1 MSIMNGKKGLIMG
14 VANERSIAWG
24 IAKTLAD
31 NGAELAFSYQNE
43 SFKKR
48 LTPLMNSIK
57 SDKCFECDVSKAAS
71 DLNSIENMFE
81 KISKIWNEID
91 FVVHALAYSDKEEL
105 KGKYVNCSRENFLN
119 SLDISAFSFTR
130 IAKSALPSYVFKRR
144 SLLTLSYLGAERTT
158 PNYNVMGVA
167 KSALEAS
174 IKYLAMDLGKN
185 NIRVNALS
193 AGPVKTLA
201 GAAISGARHVFRY
214 SENVAPLKFNPQ
226 LKEVGSAALYLTSDL
241 SSGVTGNVHHVDG
254 GLHSVAIPKQENFRY
269 KFYIICFSRLVC
281 VFLKKLPFLQHDHQ
295 VQKLNKIMLFQIEY
309 LLLRVVS

>member
-1 MSIMNGKKGLIMG
+1 MSIMSGKKGLIMG

-24 IAKTLAD
+24 IAKILAE
-31 NGAELAFSYQNE
+31 NGADLAFSYQNE
-43 SFKKR
+43 GFKKR
-48 LTPLMNSIK
+48 LTPLMNTLG
-57 SDKCFECDVSKAAS
+57 SDKSFECDVSKYAG
-71 DLNSIENMFE
+71 DFNSIESLFD
-81 KISKIWNEID
+81 KLSKTWDEID
-91 FVVHALAYSDKEEL
+91 FIVHALAYSDKEEL
-105 KGKYVNCSRENFLN
+105 KGKYVNCSRKNFLN

-130 IAKSALPSYVFKRR
+130 IAKSSFPLMSSKGG

-214 SENVAPLKFNPQ
+214 SEDVAPLKFNPE
-226 LKEVGSAALYLTSDL
+226 LKEVGNAALYLTSEL

-254 GLHSVAIPKQENFRY
+254 GLHSVAIPKQDNLE
-269 KFYIICFSRLVC
+269 
-281 VFLKKLPFLQHDHQ
+281 
-295 VQKLNKIMLFQIEY
+295 
-309 LLLRVVS
+309 

>member
-1 MSIMNGKKGLIMG
+1 MPIMNGKKGLIMG

-24 IAKTLAD
+24 IARTLAD

-43 SFKKR
+43 GFKKR
-48 LTPLMNSIK
+48 LLPLMSTLR
-57 SDKCFECDVSKAAS
+57 SDKFFECDVSKAS
-71 DLNSIENMFE
+71 NDFNSIENMF
-81 KISKIWNEID
+81 KKLSKIWKEID
-91 FVVHALAYSDKEEL
+91 FIVHALAYSDKDEL

-119 SLDISAFSFTR
+119 TLDISAYSFTR
-130 IAKSALPSYVFKRR
+130 IAKSSFPLMSLKGG

-193 AGPVKTLA
+193 SGPVKTLA

-214 SENVAPLKFNPQ
+214 SEGVAPLKFNPQ
-226 LKEVGSAALYLTSDL
+226 LKEVGDAALYLISDL
-241 SSGVTGNVHHVDG
+241 SSGVTGNIHHVDG
-254 GLHSVAIPKQENFRY
+254 GLHSVAIPKQED
-269 KFYIICFSRLVC
+269 L
-281 VFLKKLPFLQHDHQ
+281 
-295 VQKLNKIMLFQIEY
+295 E
-309 LLLRVVS
+309 

>member
-1 MSIMNGKKGLIMG
+1 MNGKKGLIMG

-24 IAKTLAD
+24 IARTLAD

-43 SFKKR
+43 GFKKR
-48 LTPLMNSIK
+48 LLPLMSTLR
-57 SDKCFECDVSKAAS
+57 SDKFFECDVSKAS
-71 DLNSIENMFE
+71 NDFNSIENMF
-81 KISKIWNEID
+81 KKLSKVWKEID
-91 FVVHALAYSDKEEL
+91 FIVHALAYSDKDEL

-119 SLDISAFSFTR
+119 TLDISAYSFTR
-130 IAKSALPSYVFKRR
+130 IAKSSFPLMSLKGG

-214 SENVAPLKFNPQ
+214 SEGVAPLKFNPQ
-226 LKEVGSAALYLTSDL
+226 LKEVGDAALYLISDL
-241 SSGVTGNVHHVDG
+241 SSGVTGNIHHVDG
-254 GLHSVAIPKQENFRY
+254 GLHSVAIPKQED
-269 KFYIICFSRLVC
+269 L
-281 VFLKKLPFLQHDHQ
+281 
-295 VQKLNKIMLFQIEY
+295 E
-309 LLLRVVS
+309 

>member
-1 MSIMNGKKGLIMG
+1 MSIMKGKKGLIMG

-24 IAKTLAD
+24 IAKILAD

-43 SFKKR
+43 GFKKR

-57 SDKCFECDVSKAAS
+57 SDKCFECDVSKTA
-71 DLNSIENMFE
+71 DDVNSIENMF
-81 KISKIWNEID
+81 KKFSTIWNEID

-130 IAKSALPSYVFKRR
+130 ISKSALPLMSSKGG
-144 SLLTLSYLGAERTT
+144 SLLTLSYIGAERTT

-174 IKYLAMDLGKN
+174 IKYLAMDLGKSK
-185 NIRVNALS
+185 IRVNALS

-214 SENVAPLKFNPQ
+214 SENVAPLNFNPQ
-226 LKEVGSAALYLTSDL
+226 LKEVGNAALYLTSEL
-241 SSGVTGNVHHVDG
+241 SSGVTGNIHRVDG
-254 GLHSVAIPKQENFRY
+254 GFHSVAIPKQENF
-269 KFYIICFSRLVC
+269 
-281 VFLKKLPFLQHDHQ
+281 
-295 VQKLNKIMLFQIEY
+295 E
-309 LLLRVVS
+309 

>member
-1 MSIMNGKKGLIMG
+1 MTIMYGKKGLIMG

-43 SFKKR
+43 GFKKR
-48 LTPLMNSIK
+48 LLPLMSSIN
-57 SDKCFECDVSKAAS
+57 SDKFFECDVSKAPS
-71 DLNSIENMFE
+71 DFNSIENMFE
-81 KISKIWNEID
+81 KLSKIWREID

-130 IAKSALPSYVFKRR
+130 VAKSSFPLMSSKGG

-174 IKYLAMDLGKN
+174 IKYLAMDLGKA

-214 SENVAPLKFNPQ
+214 SEDVAPLKFNPQ
-226 LKEVGSAALYLTSDL
+226 LTEVGSAALYLASDL
-241 SSGVTGNVHHVDG
+241 SSGVTGNIHHVDG
-254 GLHSVAIPKQENFRY
+254 GLHSVAIPKQENL
-269 KFYIICFSRLVC
+269 I
-281 VFLKKLPFLQHDHQ
+281 
-295 VQKLNKIMLFQIEY
+295 
-309 LLLRVVS
+309 

>member
-1 MSIMNGKKGLIMG
+1 MTIMNGKKGLIMG

-43 SFKKR
+43 GFKKR
-48 LTPLMNSIK
+48 LLPLMSSINSNK
-57 SDKCFECDVSKAAS
+57 SFECDVSKAPS
-71 DLNSIENMFE
+71 DFNSVENMFE
-81 KISKIWNEID
+81 RLSKIWREID

-130 IAKSALPSYVFKRR
+130 VAKSSFPLMSSKGG

-174 IKYLAMDLGKN
+174 IKYLAMDLGKT

-214 SENVAPLKFNPQ
+214 SEDVAPLKFNPQ
-226 LKEVGSAALYLTSDL
+226 LIEVGSAALYLASDL
-241 SSGVTGNVHHVDG
+241 SSGVTGNIHHVDG
-254 GLHSVAIPKQENFRY
+254 GLHSVAIPKQEDL
-269 KFYIICFSRLVC
+269 I
-281 VFLKKLPFLQHDHQ
+281 
-295 VQKLNKIMLFQIEY
+295 
-309 LLLRVVS
+309 

>member
-1 MSIMNGKKGLIMG
+1 MTGKKGLIMG

-43 SFKKR
+43 GFKKR
-48 LTPLMNSIK
+48 LIPLMNSIK
-57 SDKCFECDVSKAAS
+57 SDKCFECDVSRDES
-71 DLNSIENMFE
+71 DLNSIENMF
-81 KISKIWNEID
+81 KKFSKIWNEID

-130 IAKSALPSYVFKRR
+130 ISKSALPLMSSKGG
-144 SLLTLSYLGAERTT
+144 SLLTLSYIGAERTT

-174 IKYLAMDLGKN
+174 IKYLAMDLGKSK
-185 NIRVNALS
+185 IRVNALS

-214 SENVAPLKFNPQ
+214 SENVAPLNFNPQ

-254 GLHSVAIPKQENFRY
+254 GLHSVAIPKQEIF
-269 KFYIICFSRLVC
+269 
-281 VFLKKLPFLQHDHQ
+281 D
-295 VQKLNKIMLFQIEY
+295 
-309 LLLRVVS
+309 

>member
-24 IAKTLAD
+24 IAKTLAY
-31 NGAELAFSYQNE
+31 NGAELAFSYQNDG
-43 SFKKR
+43 FKKR
-48 LTPLMNSIK
+48 LTPLMTSIK
-57 SDKCFECDVSKAAS
+57 SDKSFECDVSVSAS

-81 KISKIWNEID
+81 KIAKVWSEID
-91 FVVHALAYSDKEEL
+91 FIVHALAYSDKEEL

-119 SLDISAFSFTR
+119 SLDISTFSFTR
-130 IAKSALPSYVFKRR
+130 IAKSSLPFMSSKGG

-174 IKYLAMDLGKN
+174 IKYLAMDLGKD

-226 LKEVGSAALYLTSDL
+226 LKEVGDAALYLTSDL

-254 GLHSVAIPKQENFRY
+254 GLHSVAIPKQET
-269 KFYIICFSRLVC
+269 L
-281 VFLKKLPFLQHDHQ
+281 
-295 VQKLNKIMLFQIEY
+295 E
-309 LLLRVVS
+309 

>member
-43 SFKKR
+43 GFKKR
-48 LTPLMNSIK
+48 LLPLMSSIN
-57 SDKCFECDVSKAAS
+57 SDKSFECDVSKAPN
-71 DLNSIENMFE
+71 DFNSIENLFE
-81 KISKIWNEID
+81 KLSKIWTEID

-130 IAKSALPSYVFKRR
+130 VAKSSFPLMSSKGG

-174 IKYLAMDLGKN
+174 IKYLAMDLGKT

-214 SENVAPLKFNPQ
+214 SEDVAPHADSL
-226 LKEVGSAALYLTSDL
+226 
-241 SSGVTGNVHHVDG
+241 
-254 GLHSVAIPKQENFRY
+254 GLDSNEE
-269 KFYIICFSRLVC
+269 
-281 VFLKKLPFLQHDHQ
+281 HQ
-295 VQKLNKIMLFQIEY
+295 FHNNITIVP
-309 LLLRVVS
+309 

>member
-1 MSIMNGKKGLIMG
+1 MTIMNGKKGLIMG

-43 SFKKR
+43 GFKKR
-48 LTPLMNSIK
+48 LLPLMSSIN
-57 SDKCFECDVSKAAS
+57 SDKSFECDVSKAPS
-71 DLNSIENMFE
+71 DFNSVENMFE
-81 KISKIWNEID
+81 KLSKIWREID

-130 IAKSALPSYVFKRR
+130 VAKSSFPLMSSKGG

-174 IKYLAMDLGKN
+174 IKYLAMDLGKT

-214 SENVAPLKFNPQ
+214 SEDVAPLKFNPQ
-226 LKEVGSAALYLTSDL
+226 LTEVGSAALYLASDL
-241 SSGVTGNVHHVDG
+241 SSGVTGNIHHVDG
-254 GLHSVAIPKQENFRY
+254 GLHSVAIPKQEDL
-269 KFYIICFSRLVC
+269 I
-281 VFLKKLPFLQHDHQ
+281 
-295 VQKLNKIMLFQIEY
+295 
-309 LLLRVVS
+309 

>member
-1 MSIMNGKKGLIMG
+1 MSIMNDKKGLIMG

-24 IAKTLAD
+24 IAKTLAE
-31 NGAELAFSYQNE
+31 NGAELAFSYQNDG
-43 SFKKR
+43 FKKR

-57 SDKCFECDVSKAAS
+57 SDKSFECDVSVSAG

-81 KISKIWNEID
+81 KIAKVWSEID
-91 FVVHALAYSDKEEL
+91 FIVHALAYSDKEEL

-119 SLDISAFSFTR
+119 SLDISTFSFTR
-130 IAKSALPSYVFKRR
+130 IAKSSLPFMCSKGG

-174 IKYLAMDLGKN
+174 IKYLAMDLGKD

-226 LKEVGSAALYLTSDL
+226 LKEVGDAALYLTSDL

-254 GLHSVAIPKQENFRY
+254 GLHSVAIPKQET
-269 KFYIICFSRLVC
+269 L
-281 VFLKKLPFLQHDHQ
+281 
-295 VQKLNKIMLFQIEY
+295 E
-309 LLLRVVS
+309 

>member
-1 MSIMNGKKGLIMG
+1 MSLMNGKKGLIMG

-24 IAKTLAD
+24 IAKTLAE

-43 SFKKR
+43 GFKKR
-48 LTPLMNSIK
+48 LIPLMSTLGSN
-57 SDKCFECDVSKAAS
+57 KCFECDVSKPAG
-71 DLNSIENMFE
+71 DFNSIENLFN
-81 KISKIWNEID
+81 KLSKVWNEID
-91 FVVHALAYSDKEEL
+91 FIVHALAYSDKEEL
-105 KGKYVNCSRENFLN
+105 KGKYINCSRENFLKT
-119 SLDISAFSFTR
+119 LDISAFSFTR
-130 IAKSALPSYVFKRR
+130 IAKSAQPLMHKKGG

-226 LKEVGSAALYLTSDL
+226 LKEVGDAALYLTSEL

-254 GLHSVAIPKQENFRY
+254 GLNIVAIPKQEN
-269 KFYIICFSRLVC
+269 L
-281 VFLKKLPFLQHDHQ
+281 
-295 VQKLNKIMLFQIEY
+295 E
-309 LLLRVVS
+309 

>member
-1 MSIMNGKKGLIMG
+1 MTIMNGKKGLIMG

-43 SFKKR
+43 GFKKR
-48 LTPLMNSIK
+48 LLPLMSSIN
-57 SDKCFECDVSKAAS
+57 SDKSFECDVSKAPS
-71 DLNSIENMFE
+71 DLNSVENMFE
-81 KISKIWNEID
+81 KLSKIWREID

-130 IAKSALPSYVFKRR
+130 VAKSSFPLMSSKGG

-174 IKYLAMDLGKN
+174 IKYLAMDLGKT

-214 SENVAPLKFNPQ
+214 SEDVAPLKFNPQ
-226 LKEVGSAALYLTSDL
+226 LKEVGSAALYLASDL
-241 SSGVTGNVHHVDG
+241 SSGVTGNIHHVDG
-254 GLHSVAIPKQENFRY
+254 GLHSVAIPKQENL
-269 KFYIICFSRLVC
+269 I
-281 VFLKKLPFLQHDHQ
+281 
-295 VQKLNKIMLFQIEY
+295 
-309 LLLRVVS
+309 

>member
-1 MSIMNGKKGLIMG
+1 MTIMNGKKGLIMG

-43 SFKKR
+43 GFKKR
-48 LTPLMNSIK
+48 LLPLMSSIN
-57 SDKCFECDVSKAAS
+57 SDKSYECDVSKASS
-71 DLNSIENMFE
+71 DFNSVENMFE
-81 KISKIWNEID
+81 KLSKIWREID

-130 IAKSALPSYVFKRR
+130 VAKSSFPLMSSKGG

-214 SENVAPLKFNPQ
+214 SEDVAPLKFNPQ
-226 LKEVGSAALYLTSDL
+226 LKEVGSAALYLTSNL

-254 GLHSVAIPKQENFRY
+254 GLHSVGIPKQENL
-269 KFYIICFSRLVC
+269 I
-281 VFLKKLPFLQHDHQ
+281 
-295 VQKLNKIMLFQIEY
+295 
-309 LLLRVVS
+309 

>member
-43 SFKKR
+43 GFKKR
-48 LTPLMNSIK
+48 LIPLMTSKK
-57 SDKCFECDVSKAAS
+57 SVISFECDVSKESS
-71 DLNSIENMFE
+71 DFNSIEDMFE
-81 KISKIWNEID
+81 KIAKIWKEID

-105 KGKYVNCSRENFLN
+105 KGKYLNCSRENFLN
-119 SLDISAFSFTR
+119 TLNISAFSFTR
-130 IAKSALPSYVFKRR
+130 VAKSALPLMSPNGG
-144 SLLTLSYLGAERTT
+144 SLLTLSYLGAKRTT

-174 IKYLAMDLGKN
+174 IKYLAMDLGKH

-226 LKEVGSAALYLTSDL
+226 LDEVGRAALYLTSNL
-241 SSGVTGNVHHVDG
+241 SSGVTGNIHHVDG
-254 GLHSVAIPKQENFRY
+254 GLHSVAIPKQEN
-269 KFYIICFSRLVC
+269 L
-281 VFLKKLPFLQHDHQ
+281 D
-295 VQKLNKIMLFQIEY
+295 
-309 LLLRVVS
+309 